1 MIGLLMS
8 KDDNVAIVTSNVRS
22 GGVITI
28 EGKEYSALQDIPQ
41 GHKIAVRD
49 ISKGDDIIKYGKTI
63 GRASTD
69 IKCGEWVHC
78 HNVEDITAEISRK
91 YAENYRANMTE

>member
-1 MIGLLMS
+1 M
-8 KDDNVAIVTSNVRS
+8 
-22 GGVITI
+22 
-28 EGKEYSALQDIPQ
+28 
-41 GHKIAVRD
+41 RD